1 MSLDSQDLL
10 AVRQHCCHDAKI
22 AFLSTSKYD
31 NSWLQ
36 KTNIIAVK
44 TFNIEASK
52 SEHQKPVSDI
62 KVGTSILYMQ
72 SIGKSHNTTS
82 V

>member
-22 AFLSTSKYD
+22 AFLS
-31 NSWLQ
+31 
-36 KTNIIAVK
+36 TNIIAVK

-62 KVGTSILYMQ
+62 KVGTSILYIQ